1 MQGQPLRYDA
11 SSCQPIGKE
20 DHMPLN
26 PPHDV
31 MADPDTAIQFDK
43 MMKDLKEW
51 FKDIT
56 MPSDGIWWD
65 DWVRH
70 HAFLKVPDRDNI
82 ARQLWM
88 MGYGSTEKIKPSS
101 IHMRIPW
108 YDEMRAGN
116 KNFVEPYK
124 CLLEFIKTNFRNED
138 SIRFYDLNMKIMDS
152 YRLRSNRDLKHDK
165 IPKSSFVSIYRL
177 MASMQLA
184 AMIEANELPIM
195 VPEMFPAFKSSFHYI
210 DTLLSWLDAEGEDEL
225 EMDKNGLIVLI
236 QGWIDGMPDDF
247 IIESVK
253 MKIADGQS

>member
-1 MQGQPLRYDA
+1 
-11 SSCQPIGKE
+11 
-20 DHMPLN
+20 MPLN

>member
-1 MQGQPLRYDA
+1 
-11 SSCQPIGKE
+11 
-20 DHMPLN
+20 MPLN

-31 MADPDTAIQFDK
+31 MAEPDTAIQFDK
-43 MMKDLKEW
+43 MMKDLKQR
-51 FKDIT
+51 FKDVIMP
-56 MPSDGIWWD
+56 MPSDGNGRNDWVRHR
-65 DWVRH
+65 WVRH
-70 HAFLKVPDRDNI
+70 HAFLKVPDRGNI

-88 MGYGSTEKIKPSS
+88 MGYGNTEEIKPSN
-101 IHMRIPW
+101 IPMQIPW

-152 YRLRSNRDLKHDK
+152 YRLRSDRDLKCGK

-184 AMIEANELPIM
+184 AMIEANELPIV
-195 VPEMFPAFKSSFHYI
+195 VPEMFPAFKSSFHGSASDNI

-225 EMDKNGLIVLI
+225 EMDKNCLITLI

>member
-1 MQGQPLRYDA
+1 M
-11 SSCQPIGKE
+11 S
-20 DHMPLN
+20 LN

-31 MADPDTAIQFDK
+31 MTEPDTAIQFDK
-43 MMKDLKEW
+43 MMKDLKKW

-56 MPSDGIWWD
+56 MPSNGDGWD

-70 HAFLKVPDRDNI
+70 HAFLKVPDGDNI

-88 MGYGSTEKIKPSS
+88 MGYGNTEEIKPSS
-101 IHMRIPW
+101 IPMRIPW

-124 CLLEFIKTNFRNED
+124 CLLEFIKTKFRNED
-138 SIRFYDLNMKIMDS
+138 SIRFYDLNMKIMAS
-152 YRLRSNRDLKHDK
+152 YRLRSNRDLKHGK

-184 AMIEANELPIM
+184 AMIEANELPIV
-195 VPEMFPAFKSSFHYI
+195 VPGMFPVFKSSFHDSASDNI
-210 DTLLSWLDAEGEDEL
+210 DTLLSWLDTEEEDEL
-225 EMDKNGLIVLI
+225 EMNKNCLITLI

-253 MKIADGQS
+253 MKSADGQS